1 MAGDKNSQASLPLDI
16 HGSEASVNDRES
28 DYGPSSKVALA
39 LKEKGYTMPQLHD
52 LGKKQKNEKDK
63 RPKKGEKNKQIQN
76 TPIKKEND
84 EAFAPAKALK
94 QLTMT
99 DFKYLSKAKIPKDP
113 AEEMAN
119 MKDLYEKDPS
129 DKTREC
135 TIQEAMMMIMNIC
148 EENHIKKEH

>member
-1 MAGDKNSQASLPLDI
+1 
-16 HGSEASVNDRES
+16 
-28 DYGPSSKVALA
+28 
-39 LKEKGYTMPQLHD
+39 
-52 LGKKQKNEKDK
+52 
-63 RPKKGEKNKQIQN
+63 
-76 TPIKKEND
+76 
-84 EAFAPAKALK
+84 
-94 QLTMT
+94 MT

-148 EENHIKKEH
+148 EENHIKKRTLKGASSNF

>member
-1 MAGDKNSQASLPLDI
+1 
-16 HGSEASVNDRES
+16 
-28 DYGPSSKVALA
+28 
-39 LKEKGYTMPQLHD
+39 
-52 LGKKQKNEKDK
+52 
-63 RPKKGEKNKQIQN
+63 
-76 TPIKKEND
+76 
-84 EAFAPAKALK
+84 
-94 QLTMT
+94 MT

-148 EENHIKKEH
+148 EENHIKKRTLKGASSNFWEQKMQSTMPNLSYLDKFRRNWLPLTKY

>member
-1 MAGDKNSQASLPLDI
+1 
-16 HGSEASVNDRES
+16 
-28 DYGPSSKVALA
+28 
-39 LKEKGYTMPQLHD
+39 MPQLHD

-63 RPKKGEKNKQIQN
+63 RPKKGEKDKQNKN
-76 TPIKKEND
+76 KPIKKEND
-84 EAFAPAKALK
+84 EVFAPAKALK

-148 EENHIKKEH
+148 EENHIKKRTLKGASSNF